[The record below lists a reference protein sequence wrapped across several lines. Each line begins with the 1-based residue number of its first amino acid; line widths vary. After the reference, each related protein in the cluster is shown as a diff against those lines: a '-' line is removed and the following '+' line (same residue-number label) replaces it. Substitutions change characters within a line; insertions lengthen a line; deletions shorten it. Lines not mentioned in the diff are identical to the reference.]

1 MFPRMLLSGIV
12 AMAIM
17 TQAIASDNNP
27 SDSDPVNALQFKVK
41 DLAGEEVD
49 LKKYE
54 GKVILVVNV
63 ASKCGL
69 TKQYAALQAMF
80 EKYQDKG
87 FVVVGFPCNQF
98 LGQEPGSAEE
108 IKKFCDSKYHVTFD
122 LMSKIEV
129 NGEKANDFYK
139 YLTNLETEPIGK
151 GEISWNFEKFLID
164 RTGKVVARY
173 SPRMVPDDEKIVA
186 AIETA
191 LEAEVEVEASK

>member
-17 TQAIASDNNP
+17 TQAIASDNDP

-139 YLTNLETEPIGK
+139 YLTNLEP
-151 GEISWNFEKFLID
+151 SQL
-164 RTGKVVARY
+164 ARGRLAGTLR
-173 SPRMVPDDEKIVA
+173 SF
-186 AIETA
+186 
-191 LEAEVEVEASK
+191 